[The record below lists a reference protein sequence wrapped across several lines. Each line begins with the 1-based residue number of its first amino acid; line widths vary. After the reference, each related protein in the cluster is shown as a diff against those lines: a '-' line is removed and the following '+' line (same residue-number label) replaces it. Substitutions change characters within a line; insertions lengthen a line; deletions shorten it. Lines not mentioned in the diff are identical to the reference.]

1 MKPSFCPRS
10 LALTLVLSSAAL
22 VLSGCGGMNVAFPD
36 SVAAVQVQGPPIVG
50 NAYGGHAPI
59 VGSHVYLLQPGT
71 SGIGS
76 QATSI
81 LGTGTSTSPGGF
93 PLHTNPAP
101 SSGPPVV
108 VSDPNIPAGW
118 QYVITDSIGGF
129 NLTNAYVCTAGQ
141 PVYIYLTGGN
151 PGTVANPAIVLLT
164 ILGNCPSNGA
174 LNFGSSSN
182 APINFVYM
190 NEVSTIA
197 AAYVFQPF
205 TSAANNTAVNIG
217 STGTTQGLVGIENAA
232 NTAAQLYAIQGNA
245 QISKSNDGEGH
256 IANFQTQSIT
266 FGSGG
271 VIVTPNQGNGVV
283 PQATIDTLANILA
296 ACADGASGAASTT
309 CTTLFSNATDNGF
322 LGGTRPTDT
331 ATAAINIARYPAG
344 NHSTTTPGLV
354 NTNFVTNL
362 FAIPSGI
369 IPFTPNLAAAPN
381 DFTIV
386 INYPTNSIYPG
397 STASNPT
404 LGRAESIAVD
414 NLGQLWITAQTN
426 KDVVRWSPL
435 GVQNSENISPTGDI
449 YGYVSIDGS
458 NNAWTGSANAT
469 TGIQEAG
476 SNGVFTTTY
485 GDAYTAAYTIV
496 TDMTGNAY
504 FFASNNGVADGAT
517 YNTSGNYQ
525 MWKYNAGGSLLSNN
539 ASCNGKTGPFVFYC
553 TSGFVISAGN
563 NVAHG
568 AIESAAK
575 GGHLW
580 VTSESSPN
588 YQIARITPTGGKD
601 FSFTT
606 SVQQPEFPSLDR
618 NGNAWIANQAAT
630 GTIYKV
636 TSTGTSP
643 FYNYTTLTSASTG
656 ATLTWTFGSAVDGNN
671 NVWFANRCGNYGNCG
686 GGTGINSIIQING
699 ANNLAIS
706 PPTNYI
712 PEAQYGTAT
721 TFTKMLNDSLNV
733 AIDPSGNVW
742 VTNYIGNS
750 VAEMVGAAAPVVT
763 PLSLAAGNNMI
774 GVAP

>member
-1 MKPSFCPRS
+1 MKSPLYPRS

-22 VLSGCGGMNVAFPD
+22 VLSGCGGMDAAFPD
-36 SVAAVQVQGPPIVG
+36 SVAASQVQGPPMAGVL
-50 NAYGGHAPI
+50 YGGHAPI
-59 VGSHVYLLQPGT
+59 TGSHVYLLQPGT

-76 QATSI
+76 LATSI
-81 LGTGTSTSPGGF
+81 LGTGTTTSPGGYA
-93 PLHTNPAP
+93 LHANPAT
-101 SSGPPVV
+101 GG
-108 VSDPNIPAGW
+108 DTNIPTGW
-118 QYVITDSIGGF
+118 QYVISDNSGGF
-129 NLTNAYVCTAGQ
+129 NLSGAYTCVAGQ
-141 PVYIYLTGGN
+141 PVFIYSFGGN
-151 PGTVANPAIVLLT
+151 PGTVANNDIVLLA
-164 ILGNCPSNGA
+164 ILGNCPNNGA

-182 APINFVYM
+182 APINFVYV
-190 NEVSTIA
+190 NEVSTVA

-205 TSAANNTAVNIG
+205 TSATNNTAVKIG
-217 STGTTQGLVGIENAA
+217 STGSTQGLIGIENAA
-232 NTAAQLYAIQGNA
+232 NTAAQLYAIQGNGT
-245 QISKSNDGEGH
+245 ISTSNDGEGH
-256 IANFQTQSIT
+256 LANYQTQALS

-271 VIVTPNQGNGVV
+271 VTVTPNQGNGVV

-296 ACADGASGAASTT
+296 ACVDGPSGSTSAT
-309 CTTLFSNATDNGF
+309 CTTLVTNATANGF
-322 LGGTRPTDT
+322 IGGVQPLDT

-344 NHSTTTPGLV
+344 NHSSTTGV
-354 NTNFVTNL
+354 NTQFVSNL
-362 FAIPSGI
+362 YGLDSGV
-369 IPFTPNLAAAPN
+369 IPFTPHLSNVPN

-386 INYPTNSIYPG
+386 INYPYTPVGNYS
-397 STASNPT
+397 ASNPA

-414 NLGQLWITAQTN
+414 NLGQIWITAQSN
-426 KDVVRWSPL
+426 KDAVRWSPL
-435 GVQNSENISPTGDI
+435 GVQQVENISPSQSI

-458 NNAWTGSANAT
+458 NNAWTGNATST

-485 GDAYTAAYTIV
+485 GDGYTNAYTIV
-496 TDMTGNAY
+496 TDKAGNAF
-504 FFASNNGVADGAT
+504 FFASDNGSVGGPT
-517 YNTSGNYQ
+517 FNTSGNYQ
-525 MWKYNAGGSLLSNN
+525 MWEYSPTGTLLSNG
-539 ASCNGKTGPFVFYC
+539 ATCNTKTGPFVFYC
-553 TSGFVISAGN
+553 TSGFIISAGN

-588 YQIARITPTGGKD
+588 YQIARITPAGGKD

-606 SVQQPEFPSLDR
+606 SIQQPEFPSIDR
-618 NGNAWIANQAAT
+618 NGSAWIANQAAA
-630 GTIYKV
+630 GSIYKI
-636 TSTGTSP
+636 TTTGTSP
-643 FYNYTTLTSASTG
+643 FYTYTTLTSANTG
-656 ATLTWTFGSAVDGNN
+656 ANLTWTFGSAVDGNN
-671 NVWFANRCGNYGNCG
+671 NVWLTNRCGNLGGCG
-686 GGTGINSIIQING
+686 GGTGINTIIQING

-712 PEAQYGTAT
+712 PEAQYPATAT

-742 VTNYIGNS
+742 ITNYIGNS